1 MGTPESGT
9 EFVSGEPV
17 EPQVRAR
24 ALQGFSELLGELGAD
39 AESVL
44 AEAGI
49 GSARLQRPDG
59 WMEFSK
65 VVHAYE
71 IAARVSGVASFGMQL
86 AMKRDLS
93 YLGELLLIFRY
104 SDNLEGGLLS
114 AAKYLSIQNTGF
126 QVSLESEA
134 NEAVWAF
141 RLDEKL
147 SAETTQWIEESM
159 LTAVKLIRVM
169 LGEDY
174 QPRNVRMRHAPISSG
189 ETYAGFFGNSVTFD
203 AMDDALVLH
212 RDVLKN
218 ANPLSDQHLFEFLT
232 NYLDSRILTPTDDI
246 VSAVSRMLEALIPT
260 GKFSVDIVA
269 EQLGMHR
276 RTLQRRLD
284 RAGKSYVEILDDC
297 RSRMA
302 TDFLQSSDLPMVNL
316 ALMLGYADQ
325 SAFNHAFKRWHGVS
339 PRYWRQKGDVSF
351 PG

>member
-1 MGTPESGT
+1 M
-9 EFVSGEPV
+9 

-24 ALQGFSELLGELGAD
+24 ALQGFSELLVELGAD
-39 AESVL
+39 PESVL
-44 AEAGI
+44 VEAGI
-49 GSARLQRPDG
+49 GSARLQQPDG

-71 IAARVSGVASFGMQL
+71 IAARVSGVGSFGMQL

-104 SDNLEGGLLS
+104 SDNLECGLLS

-126 QVSLESEA
+126 QVTLQVEA

-141 RLDEKL
+141 RLDGNL
-147 SAETTQWIEESM
+147 PADTSQWIEESL

-174 QPRNVRMRHAPISSG
+174 QPRRVRMRHAPISSDK
-189 ETYAGFFGNSVTFD
+189 TYADFFGNSATFN
-203 AMDDALVLH
+203 AVDDALVLD

-218 ANPLSDQHLFEFLT
+218 ANPLSDQHLFDFLSH
-232 NYLDSRILTPTDDI
+232 YLDSRMLTPTDDV

-302 TDFLQSSDLPMVNL
+302 TDYLKSSNLPMVNL
-316 ALMLGYADQ
+316 AHMLGYADQ

-339 PRYWRQKGDVSF
+339 PRYWRQKGDVSR
-351 PG
+351 PA